1 VFNEED
7 NLYSSGNRLIRSLLL
22 GLLAVLLAVTAVGC
36 GATATPTPA
45 NPIQNINWQWVNLV
59 DRGTSTPKTVT
70 VPDPTKYTI
79 SFYADGTLTGKA
91 DCNNFSGTYSQ
102 QNGFSIKLGAS
113 TMAFCGAAS
122 LDQQYLTLLSQV
134 AAGGPDGAGGFALET
149 AGGAQRLN
157 FKNGG
162 PAPKK

>member
-1 VFNEED
+1 MSVRD
-7 NLYSSGNRLIRSLLL
+7 KLVNRW
-22 GLLAVLLAVTAVGC
+22 LLAALVALVALAAVGC

-45 NPIQNINWQWVNLV
+45 NSWQNIVWQWVNLV
-59 DRGTSTPKTVT
+59 DKGTSPAKTTT

-79 SFYADGTLTGKA
+79 AFYPDGTLTGKA
-91 DCNNFSGTYSQ
+91 DCNNFSGTYSNQ
-102 QNGFSIKLGAS
+102 QGFSIKLGTS
-113 TMAFCGAAS
+113 TMAYCGETS
-122 LDQQYLTLLSQV
+122 LDQQYLKLLGQV

-162 PAPKK
+162 AAPKK